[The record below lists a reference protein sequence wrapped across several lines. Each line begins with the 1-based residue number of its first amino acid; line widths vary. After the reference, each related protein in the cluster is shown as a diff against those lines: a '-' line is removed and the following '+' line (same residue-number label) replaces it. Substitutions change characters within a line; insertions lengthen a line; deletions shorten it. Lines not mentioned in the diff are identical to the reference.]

1 MGTEMASER
10 TRAAAARKQLEESLA
25 RQAAELQILNA
36 RLQQSADQHAVEVNA
51 LRLAAQKPSEE
62 QIRQVQRLQ
71 EDKSQLEGR
80 LLAVQQEMAA
90 RVQQL
95 EEFLMH
101 RDQQLAEQVNQTAL
115 LAAKIQESEQ
125 ARSTYEVQQVAQLR
139 EALQASEAQS
149 THIAH
154 DARIRLEEME
164 RTKQLLEDRITKVD
178 RDLAMERGIAAQ
190 NEERIRQEVSRLCL
204 ENQALNLQLGSSR
217 QEDDAKWAA
226 VQEQMHLAAQEVE
239 RLRNEGQSLRQQ
251 LALSSEELD
260 GQKKKN
266 NELRDKNYKAMDAL
280 AAAEKAL
287 VESKK
292 ANSVLDASAARQVDL
307 VRKEEESKVAHYQSV
322 LSQTEELLNRLQSRV
337 EAEEASWKVKT
348 SAAESELAAAKEERD
363 FWMDQCSQKELLDGR
378 MESVEREKEHL
389 SQVRKRNLFF

>member
-1 MGTEMASER
+1 
-10 TRAAAARKQLEESLA
+10 
-25 RQAAELQILNA
+25 
-36 RLQQSADQHAVEVNA
+36 
-51 LRLAAQKPSEE
+51 
-62 QIRQVQRLQ
+62 
-71 EDKSQLEGR
+71 
-80 LLAVQQEMAA
+80 
-90 RVQQL
+90 
-95 EEFLMH
+95 
-101 RDQQLAEQVNQTAL
+101 
-115 LAAKIQESEQ
+115 
-125 ARSTYEVQQVAQLR
+125 
-139 EALQASEAQS
+139 
-149 THIAH
+149 
-154 DARIRLEEME
+154 
-164 RTKQLLEDRITKVD
+164 
-178 RDLAMERGIAAQ
+178 
-190 NEERIRQEVSRLCL
+190 
-204 ENQALNLQLGSSR
+204 
-217 QEDDAKWAA
+217 
-226 VQEQMHLAAQEVE
+226 MHLAAQEVE

-251 LALSSEELD
+251 LALASEEVD

-292 ANSVLDASAARQVDL
+292 ANSALDASAARQVDL